1 MRYTVLMGKIEV
13 GIPDYLV
20 EMKVADKQSLQDI
33 IDILI
38 SSMDL
43 LRTTHK
49 ELLIITDILSDPKY
63 LHLQK
68 KHPHWFDEEYKNTLQ
83 RNLEYVW
90 SIYRSNFTNIFDAIR
105 GMIIGLLE
113 SIEYT
118 RVEHQSLFIFLISL
132 YGYIYRLTEIAFNSA
147 DLFERIIKA
156 FPILAIYS
164 FLSSETINSNDLLN
178 FENTTNGE
186 RVKTTLDIYCIE
198 YPVQIF
204 RYTVGRKPRYRKY
217 YINPVNLQLLRE
229 LSVKYQQPFQGF
241 LNMISN
247 VDLKQWQEPLPLD
260 IFRDLPRLKT
270 VTLADSNI
278 EEVPYEFLDTWIEYA
293 ENGNSLWID
302 LSGNPIS
309 QEIQAKIL
317 AYCRIG
323 GARERIKIRF

>member
-1 MRYTVLMGKIEV
+1 MGKIEV

-132 YGYIYRLTEIAFNSA
+132 YGYIYRLTEI
-147 DLFERIIKA
+147 
-156 FPILAIYS
+156 
-164 FLSSETINSNDLLN
+164 
-178 FENTTNGE
+178 
-186 RVKTTLDIYCIE
+186 
-198 YPVQIF
+198 
-204 RYTVGRKPRYRKY
+204 
-217 YINPVNLQLLRE
+217 
-229 LSVKYQQPFQGF
+229 
-241 LNMISN
+241 
-247 VDLKQWQEPLPLD
+247 
-260 IFRDLPRLKT
+260 
-270 VTLADSNI
+270 
-278 EEVPYEFLDTWIEYA
+278 
-293 ENGNSLWID
+293 
-302 LSGNPIS
+302 
-309 QEIQAKIL
+309 
-317 AYCRIG
+317 
-323 GARERIKIRF
+323 